1 MSKSV
6 GAGRA
11 IQRSDTPI
19 PYLWDLENP
28 QGYANRIGRYRTR
41 VETDFLLDH
50 IGQPPQRIL
59 DMGGGS
65 GRFAGLLVKSG
76 HHVTLIDRDPR
87 AVALATRRGVQQASA
102 CDIVDFHGQG
112 FDSVICMEVFEYFK
126 KCETLVSKAAE
137 CLISGGKFVFCAL
150 NSRSW
155 RFRLRSLKNDPTDV
169 NAFTMDEIAQ
179 CLRSNGFEIIAC
191 QGFQWSLA
199 QTGSDSFLVDVSM
212 VLEKGLKLQNWLSQ
226 SPWLLYACRK
236 RGL

>member
-1 MSKSV
+1 MRQSS
-6 GAGRA
+6 
-11 IQRSDTPI
+11 SDTPT
-19 PYLWDLENP
+19 PYRWDLDNP
-28 QGYANRIGRYRTR
+28 HGYANRIGRYRTR
-41 VETDFLLDH
+41 VETDFLFNH

-87 AVALATRRGVQQASA
+87 AVAMATLRDVQRASA
-102 CDIVDFHGQG
+102 CDIVDFNEKG
-112 FDSVICMEVFEYFK
+112 FDIVIGMEVLEYFQ

-137 CLISGGKFVFCAL
+137 CLNSGGKFVFCAL

-155 RFRLRSLKNDPTDV
+155 RFRLRGLKNDSTEV
-169 NAFTMDEIAQ
+169 NGFTMGQISH
-179 CLRSNGFEIIAC
+179 CLRSHGFEIIAC

-199 QTGSDSFLVDVSM
+199 QTGSNSFLVDVSM
-212 VLEKGLKLQNWLSQ
+212 LLEKGLKLRNWLSQ

-236 RGL
+236 CGP